1 MAQLVEHIHDNI
13 IDTSNT
19 SFKNDLARKNNV
31 DTMVVRVKEVIDE
44 ATLYKVKRIMNDTF
58 SVNLPLT
65 ENELKDR
72 LMEEI
77 SAFVD
82 ESTEAEILDEQRE
95 IR

>member
-82 ESTEAEILDEQRE
+82 ENTEAEILDEQRE
-95 IR
+95 IV